1 MSFLSSLFSRGPSP
15 QQLIAD
21 GALVLDVRSP
31 AEFAGTR
38 HPAAKNIPVDTLA
51 SRLQDVARWV
61 GNDKSKPIVVYCAAG
76 GRASVAKATL
86 EQAGFTAVTNAG
98 GVRSVL

>member
-1 MSFLSSLFSRGPSP
+1 MSFLSSLFARGPSA

-38 HPAAKNIPVDTLA
+38 HPLAKNIPVDALPGRIKEIEKLA
-51 SRLQDVARWV
+51 
-61 GNDKSKPIVVYCAAG
+61 GNDKARPIVVYCAAG
-76 GRASVAKATL
+76 GRASMAKSTL

-98 GVRSVL
+98 GVRSVM